1 VKPTI
6 FLDLD
11 GVLADFVGGARKRH
25 RCDAPVTR
33 WDFFGDWN
41 LTPEQ
46 FWMPLADAE
55 FWAGLDKTP
64 ECDAVVRLAEQHF
77 GDRVAILSSPAKTPG
92 CDDGKRAW
100 VAKHLPGYV
109 DRTFLGTAKHLVAH
123 TRAVLLDDSDDN
135 CRRFADAGGQYLLM
149 PRPWNANRDVCDDL
163 DTAAALDVAM
173 GVLKELMS

>member
-77 GDRVAILSSPAKTPG
+77 GD
-92 CDDGKRAW
+92 
-100 VAKHLPGYV
+100 
-109 DRTFLGTAKHLVAH
+109 LVAH